1 MTSTA
6 STPLPTALVPPVAS
20 GASGAGDSA
29 PKMHVVPPGRTT
41 MSERERVAALR
52 EMMGAPDASVKALPD
67 AIRTITFATHDRW
80 VKPLYEQHW
89 PEALQGS
96 VAKKLRFL
104 TCNLYATSPY
114 TVLFS
119 SSSPPLLVKLLRT
132 LGPGLGLEPAQ
143 LSSWAGVGVK
153 VLAKLIPDETHR
165 RIIQIATFIAA
176 VDHVFDHYMKGLSA
190 EERGRRI
197 RGMLDGSW
205 SPDASTEHAGAFRF
219 LRALWLE
226 MGKGIEGEDKRVF
239 DIAVARLHDYVDSE
253 VKAMSGVPDPSGCCW
268 RMAGVLGTIDGLFFP
283 VWRYAGAPSS
293 IENAPATS
301 AAQDAVTHA
310 GNPARAWMYSVSLF
324 VQVMDDW
331 IDLDSDALDIRPT
344 PVLTGCWTLETVK
357 ETWDATVNGIVEL
370 AKQSGVDDEAWLT
383 FVKETYRMMALEV
396 MEAMCK
402 GSAA

>member
-6 STPLPTALVPPVAS
+6 TPVPSALVAPPPAVAA
-20 GASGAGDSA
+20 GAPA
-29 PKMHVVPPGRTT
+29 PLHTVPPGRTT

-52 EMMGAPDASVKALPD
+52 EMMGAPDTSVKALPE

-89 PEALQGS
+89 PEALSGS

-119 SSSPPLLVKLLRT
+119 SQSPPLLVKALRT
-132 LGPGLGLEPAQ
+132 LGPALGLEPAQ

-153 VLAKLIPDETHR
+153 VLAKLIDDTTHR

-205 SPDASTEHAGAFRF
+205 APDASTEHAGAFRF

-283 VWRYAGAPSS
+283 VWRYAGEPASV
-293 IENAPATS
+293 ENAPATS
-301 AAQDAVTHA
+301 DATKAVEHA

-331 IDLDSDALDIRPT
+331 IDLDGDALDIRPT
-344 PVLTGCWTLETVK
+344 PVLTGFWTLETVK
-357 ETWDATVNGIVEL
+357 ETWDATVNGIVDL
-370 AKQSGVDDEAWLT
+370 AKHSGVDDEAWLT

>member
-1 MTSTA
+1 
-6 STPLPTALVPPVAS
+6 
-20 GASGAGDSA
+20 
-29 PKMHVVPPGRTT
+29 

-52 EMMGAPDASVKALPD
+52 EAMGAPDASVKALPE

-80 VKPLYEQHW
+80 VKPLYEKHW
-89 PEALQGS
+89 PEALSGS

-114 TVLFS
+114 TVMFS
-119 SSSPPLLVKLLRT
+119 SPTPPLLVKLLRNM
-132 LGPGLGLEPAQ
+132 GPALGLSPQAM
-143 LSSWAGVGVK
+143 SAWAGVGVK
-153 VLAKLIPDETHR
+153 VLARFISDDTHR

-176 VDHVFDHYMKGLSA
+176 VDHVFDHYMKGLDA
-190 EERGRRI
+190 HERGKRI

-205 SPDASTEHAGAFRF
+205 VPDDDTPHAGAFRF

-226 MGKGIEGEDKRVF
+226 MGVGIEGEDKRVF
-239 DIAVARLHDYVDSE
+239 DIAVARLHDYIDSE

-283 VWRYAGAPSS
+283 VWRYAGAPSD
-293 IENAPATS
+293 APPTSS
-301 AAQDAVTHA
+301 AAEAVKHP

-344 PVLTGCWTLETVK
+344 PVLTGFWTMETVK
-357 ETWDATVNGIVEL
+357 ETWEATVNGIVAL
-370 AKQSGVDDEAWLT
+370 AKSSGVDDESYVA
-383 FVKETYRMMALEV
+383 FVRETYRMMALEV

>member
-1 MTSTA
+1 MTTSTRLA
-6 STPLPTALVPPVAS
+6 THDPPVAMVTS
-20 GASGAGDSA
+20 
-29 PKMHVVPPGRTT
+29 PPGRTT
-41 MSERERVAALR
+41 MTEPERVAALR
-52 EMMGAPDASVKALPD
+52 EIMGAQNISLRAFPA
-67 AIRTITFATHDRW
+67 AIRTITFASHDRW
-80 VKPLYEQHW
+80 VKPLYEEHW
-89 PEALQGS
+89 PEALSGS

-119 SSSPPLLVKLLRT
+119 SSSPPLLVRALRS
-132 LGPGLGLEPAQ
+132 LGPALGLEPPQ

-153 VLAKLIPDETHR
+153 VLARLIDDDTHR

-176 VDHVFDHYMKGLSA
+176 VDHVFDHYMKGVGA
-190 EERGRRI
+190 EERGRRM

-205 SPDASTEHAGAFRF
+205 TPTEDIPHAGAFRF

-226 MGKGIEGEDKRVF
+226 MGAGITGEDKKVF
-239 DIAVARLHDYVDSE
+239 DVAVARLHDYVDSE
-253 VKAMSGVPDPSGCCW
+253 VKAMTGVPDPTGCCW

-283 VWRYAGAPSS
+283 VWRFAGDPRPS
-293 IENAPATS
+293 
-301 AAQDAVTHA
+301 
-310 GNPARAWMYSVSLF
+310 NPAREWMYAVSLF

-344 PVLTGCWTLETVK
+344 PVLTGFWTLETV
-357 ETWDATVNGIVEL
+357 EATWEQTLRGIVDL
-370 AKQSGVDDEAWLT
+370 AKISGVEDESWLA
-383 FVKETYRMMALEV
+383 FVAETYRMMALEV